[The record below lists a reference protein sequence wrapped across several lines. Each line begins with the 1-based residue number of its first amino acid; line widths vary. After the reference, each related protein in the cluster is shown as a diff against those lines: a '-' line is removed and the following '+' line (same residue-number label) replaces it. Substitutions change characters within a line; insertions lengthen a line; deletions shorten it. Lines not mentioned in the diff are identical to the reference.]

1 MVQSSHANLNL
12 DDSYEDDDYE
22 IYFRNIEALMDELQ
36 KEEDNNLFKLNQ
48 LQDEE

>member
-1 MVQSSHANLNL
+1 MSNLSNLNL
-12 DDSYEDDDYE
+12 DDDYEDDDYH
-22 IYFRNIEALMDELQ
+22 IHFRSIEALMDELQ